1 MTTTTRRIWLAAG
14 LLAMPM
20 LGLAQSQWAEEAEQA
35 APGTALFV
43 VAIAVIATVY
53 GALRSKQRKDLVLRF
68 LDKGQEVPLSLLPPI
83 PSRHRELRRATWL
96 TGLGIGIA
104 LALYIATGAWRA
116 AAWGLIPTLLGCA
129 SFLNAALFYPSP
141 GPPSRALRRD
151 DDGL

>member
-1 MTTTTRRIWLAAG
+1 MTRTTRRIWLAAG
-14 LLAMPM
+14 VFATPM
-20 LGLAQSQWAEEAEQA
+20 LALAQSGWAEEAQET

-43 VAIAVIATVY
+43 VAIAFIATAY
-53 GALRSKQRKDLVLRF
+53 GALRSKQRQDLIARF
-68 LDKGQEVPLSLLPPI
+68 LDKGQEIPASLLPPA

-96 TGLGIGIA
+96 MGLGLGIA

-116 AAWGLIPTLLGCA
+116 AAWGLIPVLLGCA
-129 SFLNAALFYPSP
+129 SFINATLFYPSP